1 MNRIISYELCCK
13 GSWSILYN
21 LFINK
26 EHSFLVS
33 TFLGFSEIAVQNA
46 DRNAFRGVFRA
57 VCELQ

>member
-33 TFLGFSEIAVQNA
+33 TVSRIEA
-46 DRNAFRGVFRA
+46 
-57 VCELQ
+57 